1 MFATLA
7 RFARRRLVLSGT
19 ILALLSLG
27 IAPRTLAQSPGQP
40 KSAPAQKEAPVK
52 QPPALVPLEKAYL
65 KAKANFAKKPKDKAA
80 REEFIKRATVFGH
93 ESMVSPDLRANVK
106 YRQALRVYREVL
118 KLEPQHPVARP
129 EHDLIVKIYEQM
141 GRPVPK

>member
-1 MFATLA
+1 MNVTL
-7 RFARRRLVLSGT
+7 RRLLLGGT
-19 ILALLSLG
+19 VCGLIALGTAG
-27 IAPRTLAQSPGQP
+27 IALGQKP
-40 KSAPAQKEAPVK
+40 AGAGQKSAGKAKPEPPVK
-52 QPPALVPLEKAYL
+52 QPAALVPLERAYL
-65 KAKANFAKKPKDKAA
+65 KAKSSFAKKPKDKAA

-93 ESMVSPDLRANVK
+93 ESMVSPDLKANVK
-106 YRQALRVYREVL
+106 YRQALRLYREVL